1 MGDPNNQIR
10 LVGQPSLGTRL
21 RDPSLAQLYQRI
33 AVSYHIAS
41 LGFDETEVSPRSINI
56 LCNAALVYGYADELK
71 TINVNVNLFL
81 SEP

>member
-41 LGFDETEVSPRSINI
+41 LGFDETEVSP
-56 LCNAALVYGYADELK
+56 V
-71 TINVNVNLFL
+71 
-81 SEP
+81 P